1 MFSSEDRS
9 KMLICI
15 YILIYRHIVYNDGQH
30 HFELLINIIF
40 IYICITKSCQR
51 NGKRCNET
59 DATGMNYYSQFERR
73 QCLESAGR
81 TRREKAKWC
90 FFVRNV
96 SQVCRHFHSLYIPRS
111 TNKNTTYYLEYTYE
125 IFLLVC
131 ITCIK
136 YNICNSVIYTIRIIC
151 KKNIFNFFFSYV
163 IIAYR
168 KGRRFLIEIIIYFKK
183 K

>member
-15 YILIYRHIVYNDGQH
+15 YILIYRHIMYNDGQH

-90 FFVRNV
+90 FFVSV
-96 SQVCRHFHSLYIPRS
+96 WMFLKFAAIFTLSISQGVLTKTQPI
-111 TNKNTTYYLEYTYE
+111 TWNTVT
-125 IFLLVC
+125 
-131 ITCIK
+131 K
-136 YNICNSVIYTIRIIC
+136 YFY
-151 KKNIFNFFFSYV
+151 
-163 IIAYR
+163 
-168 KGRRFLIEIIIYFKK
+168 
-183 K
+183 